1 MSNASSTPISALEAD
16 IAARRARLARTVE
29 ELGARTAPEAVVA
42 QQTEALQ
49 QRFAAATRTPDG
61 ALRVERI
68 AVVGAAVVA
77 LIGLRI
83 WAGRRRRARR
93 P

>member
-1 MSNASSTPISALEAD
+1 MSNASPTPFAALEAD
-16 IAARRARLARTVE
+16 IAARRARLARTVD
-29 ELGARTAPEAVVA
+29 ELSARTAPQVLVA

-49 QRFAAATRTPDG
+49 QRFTAATRTPDG

-68 AVVGAAVVA
+68 AAVGAAVVA

-93 P
+93 R